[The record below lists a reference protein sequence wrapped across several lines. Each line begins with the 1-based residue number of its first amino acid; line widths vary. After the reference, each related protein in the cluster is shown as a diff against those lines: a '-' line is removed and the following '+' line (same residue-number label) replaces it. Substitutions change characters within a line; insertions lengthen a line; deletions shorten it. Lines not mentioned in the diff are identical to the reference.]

1 MNQIEFIGKKSILN
15 LKGILNATKARK
27 ILLVRG
33 NESFKISNAEKLLT
47 PLLQDQLVKSI
58 CYSGLNLTFD
68 IVKYAW
74 KEMSKFS
81 PDIIISVGG
90 GSVLD
95 LGKVLSVINSEQ
107 PTLLEEILIHKKEIS
122 GKPLPLVAIPTTV
135 GSGSESTQFAVVYIE
150 EKKYSFSHVNA
161 LPNYVILEPEL
172 VYNLPK
178 SIIASSGLDTLTQ
191 AIESYWSVNS
201 TKESS
206 EYAKKAME
214 LSVSNLEN
222 SYGHDFKALENMQFA
237 ANLSGKAINI
247 SKTTAV
253 HAISYALT
261 SNFSIPHGFA
271 VGCLLPRIFSYNSKV
286 NHSNVNDPRGISF
299 VKNKIQ
305 EINEIIGTES
315 TKSTILLINNLIIN
329 LGANDFLHKIEVII
343 QNELYSISKGI
354 NPERLKNNPVKINP
368 DDLYNV
374 LKPEESAYIS
384 NTF

>member
-15 LKGILNATKARK
+15 VKGILNSTKAKK

-33 NESFKISNAEKLLT
+33 NESFKISNAEKLLS
-47 PLLQDQLVKSI
+47 PLFQDRLVKSI
-58 CYSGLNLTFD
+58 RYSGLNLTFD
-68 IVKYAW
+68 IVKNAL

-95 LGKVLSVINSEQ
+95 LGKVISVINSEE
-107 PTLLEEILIHKKEIS
+107 PTHLKEILMHKKEIS
-122 GKPLPLVAIPTTV
+122 GQPLPLVAIPTTV
-135 GSGSESTQFAVVYIE
+135 GSGSESTQFAVVYID
-150 EKKYSFSHVNA
+150 EKKYSFSHVNV
-161 LPNYVILEPEL
+161 LPKYVILEPEL
-172 VYNLPK
+172 AYSLPK
-178 SIIASSGLDTLTQ
+178 SIIASSGLDTITQ

-201 TKESS
+201 TKESL
-206 EYAKKAME
+206 EYARKAMH

-222 SYGHDFKALENMQFA
+222 SYDHDITALENMQFA

-253 HAISYALT
+253 HAISYPLT

-286 NHSNVNDPRGISF
+286 NHTNVNDPRGISF
-299 VKNKIQ
+299 VKDKIQ
-305 EINEIIGTES
+305 EINDIIETNS
-315 TKSTILLINNLIIN
+315 TKSTISFFKNLLIN
-329 LGANDFLHKIEVII
+329 LGTKEYSHKIDEII
-343 QNELYSISKGI
+343 QNELSSISKNI
-354 NPERLKNNPVKINP
+354 NAERLKNNPVKIIP
-368 DDLYNV
+368 DDLYNI

>member
-15 LKGILNATKARK
+15 VKGILNSTKAKK

-33 NESFKISNAEKLLT
+33 NESFKISNAEKLLS
-47 PLLQDQLVKSI
+47 PLFQDRLVKSI
-58 CYSGLNLTFD
+58 HYSGLNLTFD
-68 IVKYAW
+68 IVKNAL

-95 LGKVLSVINSEQ
+95 LGKVLAVINSEE
-107 PTLLEEILIHKKEIS
+107 PALLGEILIHKKEIS

-135 GSGSESTQFAVVYIE
+135 GSGSESTHFAVVYIE
-150 EKKYSFSHVNA
+150 EKKHSFSHVNA
-161 LPNYVILEPEL
+161 LPNYVILEPDL

-178 SIIASSGLDTLTQ
+178 SIIASSGLDAFTQ

-201 TKESS
+201 TKESL
-206 EYAKKAME
+206 EYARKAMD

-222 SYGHDFKALENMQFA
+222 SYDHDIKALENMQLA

-253 HAISYALT
+253 HAISYPLT

-271 VGCLLPRIFSYNSKV
+271 VGCLLPRIFNYNSKV
-286 NHSNVNDPRGISF
+286 NHSNVNDPRGINF
-299 VKNKIQ
+299 VKDKIQ

-315 TKSTILLINNLIIN
+315 THGTTSLINNLINN
-329 LGANDFLHKIEVII
+329 LGAKQFSHKIDIII
-343 QNELYSISKGI
+343 QNDVSSISKSI
-354 NPERLKNNPVKINP
+354 NADRLMNNPVKIIP
-368 DDLYNV
+368 DDLYNI